1 MRGGPANEAVDT
13 AATET
18 DIPHMSPT
26 SMSSAGMPSAEFP
39 GGERP
44 SARSRGVALALA
56 TILGPFGGHR
66 FYVGKTGT
74 GVLMALTLGG
84 AGLWWVYDL
93 ILLASGSFRD
103 VNDRLVTRWDV
114 EAAAAEGAPPDV
126 LDELDLLRQQVAE
139 LAERVDFTERLLA
152 GPRAMPA
159 PTHPVRPA

>member
-1 MRGGPANEAVDT
+1 MRSPPQDDCGHRRDRGEYWRMSS
-13 AATET
+13 T
-18 DIPHMSPT
+18 DMSPMGMT
-26 SMSSAGMPSAEFP
+26 STELP
-39 GGERP
+39 GADRP
-44 SARSRGVALALA
+44 SGRSRGVALALA

-84 AGLWWVYDL
+84 AGLWWIYDL
-93 ILLASGSFRD
+93 ILVASGSFRD

-114 EAAAAEGAPPDV
+114 EVTAPEGVPPDI

-152 GPRAMPA
+152 APREMPA